1 MNSEIVTL
9 IGLGITGGCTVLGN
23 YFIYIKR
30 ARTDLAENAKKE
42 QKQNDR
48 LENIEKKLDEHN
60 KYALIF
66 KKNAEDIAD
75 IKSDN
80 RLMQKDIENIKEEI
94 KNVQMCKI
102 K

>member
-1 MNSEIVTL
+1 MTL

-30 ARTDLAENAKKE
+30 AKTDLAESAKKE

-60 KYALIF
+60 KYAIIF
-66 KKNAEDIAD
+66 KKNAEDISQ

-80 RLMQKDIENIKEEI
+80 RLMAQDINYLKEEI
-94 KNVQMCKI
+94 KHVQMCKT

>member
-1 MNSEIVTL
+1 MNSELVTL

>member
-9 IGLGITGGCTVLGN
+9 LGLGITGGCTVLGN

-30 ARTDLAENAKKE
+30 ARTDLEEHARKE

-60 KYALIF
+60 KYAQLF
-66 KKNAEDIAD
+66 KKNAEDIAQ

-80 RLMQKDIENIKEEI
+80 RLMAQDINYLKKEIENVPI
-94 KNVQMCKI
+94 CKT

>member
-1 MNSEIVTL
+1 MNSELVSL

-30 ARTDLAENAKKE
+30 ARTDLAESAKKE

-94 KNVQMCKI
+94 KNAQMCKI

>member
-1 MNSEIVTL
+1 MTSEIMTL

-30 ARTDLAENAKKE
+30 SKTDLAEAAKKE

-60 KYALIF
+60 KYAIIF
-66 KKNAEDIAD
+66 KKNAEDISQ

-80 RLMQKDIENIKEEI
+80 RLIVQDINYLKEEI
-94 KNVQMCKI
+94 KHVQMC
-102 K
+102 